1 MAYQALYRVWRPQSF
16 QDVVG
21 QEHITKTLKN
31 ALLQEKISHAYL
43 FSGPR
48 GTGKTSAAKII
59 AKAINCEQAPVS
71 EPCNECDA
79 CKSIT
84 KGSNPDVFEI
94 DAASNNGV
102 DEIRDI
108 RDKVKFAPSTV
119 KYKVYII
126 DEVHM
131 LSIGAF
137 NALLKTLEEPPRHVL
152 FILATTEPHKI
163 PLTII
168 SRCQRFDFKRIT
180 AQSIVS
186 RMKTIINEQNVSVQ
200 EEALYAIARAADGGM
215 RDALSILDQAIA
227 LSDDVVTLENVLLI
241 TGAVSQQFLMELVS
255 SIQEQEA
262 PRALQALDELM
273 NQGKDPKR
281 FIEDLI
287 YFYRDMLLFQA
298 SPDLEEILVRVT
310 VDESFK
316 RVSEEL
322 STEKIYEVINILN
335 KCQQEMKWTNHPKI
349 LLEITVV
356 QLCQQES
363 RSIPQV
369 DTLVQKIRE
378 LEREIIQIK
387 EQGIQV
393 STKSDTSEGNE
404 RKTPKPNRGNFKV
417 PIGRVNEILKIA
429 TRNNLNSIKSN
440 WGNML
445 EQLRHQNKVS
455 HAALL
460 SESEPVAASDKAFIL
475 SFKYE
480 IHCKMAAENTNN
492 VRDNLEG
499 ILQDI
504 TGKKFEMVAIP
515 DSEWAKIRE
524 EFIRGQRD
532 ESDESSET
540 EEDPLIAEAKKLVG
554 TELIEI
560 IDE

>member
-1 MAYQALYRVWRPQSF
+1 MVYQALYRVWRPQSF

-21 QEHITKTLKN
+21 QEHITKTLQN
-31 ALLQEKISHAYL
+31 ALLQEKITHAYL

-59 AKAINCEQAPVS
+59 AKAINCERAPVS
-71 EPCNECDA
+71 EPCNNCDA
-79 CKSIT
+79 CRSIT

-119 KYKVYII
+119 RYKVYII

-137 NALLKTLEEPPRHVL
+137 NALLKTLEEPPKHVV

-168 SRCQRFDFKRIT
+168 SRCQRFDFKRISAT
-180 AQSIVS
+180 SIVN
-186 RMKTIINEQNVSVQ
+186 RMTTIVQ
-200 EEALYAIARAADGGM
+200 EQQVHIEEDALLAIARAADGGM

-227 LSDDVVTLENVLLI
+227 LSDDQVTLENVLLI
-241 TGAVSQQFLMELVS
+241 TGAVSQQFLMTLVHAM
-255 SIQEQEA
+255 QDQQV
-262 PRALQALDELM
+262 PTALQALDELM

-281 FIEDLI
+281 FTEDII
-287 YFYRDMLLFQA
+287 YFYRDILLYQA
-298 SPDLEEILVRVT
+298 SPQLEDILVRVT
-310 VDESFK
+310 VDSAFK
-316 RVSEEL
+316 QLAQAIQPER
-322 STEKIYEVINILN
+322 IYEIIDVLN

-349 LLEITVV
+349 LLEISIV
-356 QLCQQES
+356 QLCQQETKS
-363 RSIPQV
+363 LPQLE
-369 DTLVQKIRE
+369 TLIQRVKD
-378 LEREIIQIK
+378 LEK
-387 EQGIQV
+387 EVSDLKEKGIQV
-393 STKSDTSEGNE
+393 SSKPEVTESKDTRVQKSS
-404 RKTPKPNRGNFKV
+404 RGNYRI
-417 PIGRVNEILKIA
+417 PTGRVTEVLKQA
-429 TRNNLNSIKSN
+429 TRQELSNVKGN

-445 EQLRHQNKVS
+445 EQLKKQNKVS

-460 SESEPVAASDKAFIL
+460 SESEPVAASEKAFIL
-475 SFKYE
+475 AFKFE

-499 ILQDI
+499 ILYDI
-504 TGKKFEMVAIP
+504 IGKRYEMVAIP
-515 DSEWAKIRE
+515 ETEWGKLREEYIRE
-524 EFIRGQRD
+524 QRNEIED
-532 ESDESSET
+532 T
-540 EEDPLIAEAKKLVG
+540 EQQEENPLISEAKKLFG

-560 IDE
+560 IED